1 MFINIFMTTLQ
12 ENLIFVSSCFTT
24 YLTTVDNQ
32 VITDRIFQMQ
42 QTDLGNIRSNV
53 GGWQSPAME
62 NSNYDNSSV
71 MQLFEKYIVPA
82 AQIVIKSWQL
92 PCTPDKISYWYNVN
106 PKYTYNREH
115 YHGASFISGVYYLK
129 VPEDSGNIYFT
140 RAQTEA
146 DRMNFL
152 TKILI
157 DEKLDTDNSRTNTE
171 HWFTPKEGML
181 ILFPGHLSHYV
192 QQNITNDEDDRRVS
206 LSFNFS

>member
-12 ENLIFVSSCFTT
+12 ENLLFVSSCFTT

-32 VITDRIFQMQ
+32 GITDSIFQMQ
-42 QTDLGNIRSNV
+42 QSNPGNIRSNV
-53 GGWQSPAME
+53 GGWQSPSMD
-62 NSNYDNSSV
+62 NPNYDNYPV

-82 AQIVIKSWQL
+82 AQVVIKAWQL

-115 YHGASFISGVYYLK
+115 NHGASFISGVYYLK
-129 VPEDSGNIYFT
+129 VPKDSGNIYFT

-152 TKILI
+152 TKVIY
-157 DEKLDTDNSRTNTE
+157 DEQLNTDNSRTNTE
-171 HWFTPKEGML
+171 HWFVPKEGML

-192 QQNITNDEDDRRVS
+192 QQNMTSGEDDRRVS